1 MINPTILKEMRK
13 KKTNQTNFGKQYIN
27 WILKTRLPRPW
38 DFPGKSTGVG
48 CDFLLQGIFPTQG

>member
-27 WILKTRLPRPW
+27 WILKA
-38 DFPGKSTGVG
+38 
-48 CDFLLQGIFPTQG
+48 